1 VSTFDDDD
9 IEFDFFDEPQ
19 TQEATQRRRLP
30 RLERPRPRRD
40 GSGSGSGD
48 RPPPRQPLMPAAGV
62 TPLLRLLGLIAAII
76 FIVVLLVFWAK
87 SCQGSGKHSAYES
100 YMNQVRTLANGSDQ
114 IGREF
119 AGKLTT
125 PGIKSSQLQSDVS
138 GLAQQ
143 AQQEVAQAQSINP
156 PGPLRIEHQHLVET
170 LDLRAKGLSRFADA
184 LRKTAGTKN
193 ASAAGA
199 LLAAQ
204 ARLLTASDVNW
215 QFFFHDFAVE
225 QLKAQGVTGVVVPQS
240 QFMPNP
246 DLVGASSMVQLVQ
259 AFGGASTGGTPTSG
273 KHGDALV
280 SVRAQP
286 QNIRLSTTTPTTVKA
301 STDLAFEVTVQNS
314 GCCREVRVPV
324 TLTIQSSPKPI
335 VKRKTIPLI
344 EPNQLQTV
352 TFSDIG
358 QPPFG
363 SRVNVKVTVGLVP
376 GEANASNNSATYPV
390 FFSIS

>member
-1 VSTFDDDD
+1 VSTFDDDN

-30 RLERPRPRRD
+30 KLERPRPRLNGR
-40 GSGSGSGD
+40 GQ
-48 RPPPRQPLMPAAGV
+48 RPPRQPLAPAAGL
-62 TPLLRLLGLIAAII
+62 TPLLRLLGLIATMI
-76 FIVVLLVFWAK
+76 FVVVLLVFWVK
-87 SCQGSGKHSAYES
+87 SCQGSGKHTAYAS

-119 AGKLTT
+119 ATKLTT
-125 PGIKSSQLQSDVS
+125 PGIRESQLESDVAS
-138 GLAQQ
+138 LAQQ
-143 AQQEVAQAQSINP
+143 AQQQVAQAQSINP
-156 PGPLRIEHQHLVET
+156 PGPLRSEQAHLVET

-184 LRKTAGTKN
+184 LRRTTESHN
-193 ASAAGA
+193 ASSSGA

-225 QLKAQGVTGVVVPQS
+225 QLKAQGVTGVNVPQS
-240 QFMPNP
+240 QFLPNP
-246 DLVGASSMVQLVQ
+246 DLVGSSSMVQLVQ

-280 SVRAQP
+280 SVRALP
-286 QNIRLSTTTPTTVKA
+286 QNVTLSTSQPTTVHA
-301 STDLAFEVTVQNS
+301 STSLAFIVTVKNS
-314 GCCREVRVPV
+314 GCCREVRIPV
-324 TLTIQSSPKPI
+324 TLAIEAAPKPT
-335 VKRKTIPLI
+335 VRRKVIPLI
-344 EPNQLQTV
+344 ETGQEQTL
-352 TFSDIG
+352 TFTDLG

-363 SRVNVKVTVGLVP
+363 SKTTIRVSVGLVP
-376 GEANASNNSATYPV
+376 HEANTSNNSASYPV